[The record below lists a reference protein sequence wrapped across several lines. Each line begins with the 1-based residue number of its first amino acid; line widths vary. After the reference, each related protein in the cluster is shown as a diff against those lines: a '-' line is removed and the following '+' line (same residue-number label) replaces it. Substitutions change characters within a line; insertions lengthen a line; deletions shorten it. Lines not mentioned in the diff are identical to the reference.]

1 MSTIS
6 HDVPIGSGWR
16 RSDGRVGLRNH
27 VIAFSTVALTDRITS
42 LAAARVKGVLPICP
56 AFQRGLRGADAA
68 LQANMIKAVIAHPN
82 VGAALIVTHDRAAA
96 ETLEAD
102 CLELGKPIIVLS
114 LIAQAGMQSAQDAMV
129 AHLQALKAE
138 IAESPKTALHFSDL
152 TVALECGGSDATSAL
167 AANPA
172 IGRFVDR
179 LIAAGGTAIV
189 SETAEFLGGEA
200 VIRAQSQ
207 SEAIAQDILGYLCI
221 EEQMMRSDGTNYRG
235 VNPTAENI
243 EAGLS
248 TLTEKT
254 MGAFCKI
261 GSNRFA
267 GALPFG
273 ERPPVAGLHFM
284 HTPFFSPTSLTG
296 MVLGG
301 AQISLFAMGVYN
313 PSGMPLAPTVKICGN
328 PKTLSNWPDGIDL
341 DVSEIITGGSDY
353 DDAANT
359 ILKLI
364 GEIAGGKD
372 TRAEEWR
379 EGQII
384 IPISQLP
391 L

>member
-1 MSTIS
+1 MSTTS
-6 HDVPIGSGWR
+6 HDAPIGSGWR
-16 RSDGRVGLRNH
+16 RPDGRIGLRNH
-27 VIAFSTVALTDRITS
+27 VIAFSTVALTDRITT
-42 LAAARVKGVLPICP
+42 LAAERVNGVLPICP
-56 AFQRGLRGADAA
+56 ALQRGLRGADAKR
-68 LQANMIKAVIAHPN
+68 QANMIEAVIAHPN
-82 VGAALIVTHDRAAA
+82 VGAALVVTHDRAAA
-96 ETLEAD
+96 ETLQVASA
-102 CLELGKPIIVLS
+102 ELGKRIIVLS
-114 LIAQAGMQSAQDAMV
+114 LIAQAGMQAAQDAMV
-129 AHLQALKAE
+129 THLRTLKAE
-138 IAESPKTALHFSDL
+138 VANTRKTALHFSDL

-167 AANPA
+167 AANPS

-189 SETAEFLGGEA
+189 SETAEFLGGED
-200 VIRAQSQ
+200 VIRLQCKSD
-207 SEAIAQDILGYLCI
+207 EIARDILGYLRI
-221 EEQMMRSDGTNYRG
+221 EEQMMHSDGTDYRG

-254 MGAFCKI
+254 MGAVCKI
-261 GSNRFA
+261 GGSHFA

-273 ERPPVAGLHFM
+273 ERPQAAGLHFM

-328 PKTLSNWPDGIDL
+328 PNTLSDWPDGIDL
-341 DVSEIITGGSDY
+341 DVSEVIAGGLDY
-353 DDAANT
+353 DDAANS
-359 ILKLI
+359 ILNLI
-364 GEIAGGKD
+364 GEVADGKQ
-372 TRAEEWR
+372 TRAEEWH

>member
-1 MSTIS
+1 MSTTS

-16 RSDGRVGLRNH
+16 RTDGRIGLRNH

-42 LAAARVKGVLPICP
+42 LAAERVEGVLPICP
-56 AFQRGLRGADAA
+56 AFQRGLRGADAE

-96 ETLEAD
+96 ESLQAD
-102 CLELGKPIIVLS
+102 CLELGKPIMVQP
-114 LIAQAGMQSAQDAMV
+114 LIAGTGIQSVQDAMV
-129 AHLQALKAE
+129 AHLQRLKTEVTVDQKA
-138 IAESPKTALHFSDL
+138 ALHLSDL

-189 SETAEFLGGEA
+189 SETAEFLGGEG

-207 SEAIAQDILGYLCI
+207 SEAIAQDILGYLRI
-221 EEQMMRSDGTNYRG
+221 EEQMMQSDGTDYRG
-235 VNPTAENI
+235 VNPTPENI

-254 MGAFCKI
+254 MGAVCKI
-261 GSNRFA
+261 GSSSFA
-267 GALPFG
+267 GALSFG
-273 ERPPVAGLHFM
+273 ERPHAAGLYFM

-296 MVLGG
+296 MVLSG

-328 PKTLSNWPDGIDL
+328 PKTLSDWPDGIDL
-341 DVSEIITGGSDY
+341 DVSGIIDGGSDY
-353 DDAANT
+353 NDAANT
-359 ILKLI
+359 ILNLI
-364 GEIAGGKD
+364 GEIAVGKV
-372 TRAEEWR
+372 TRAEEWH

-384 IPISQLP
+384 IPFSQLP